1 MDISSLQGSHTNG
14 ASSNGNG
21 IGSGKPVAT
30 MFSLLQAAHALEGR
44 LDTALG
50 TVQLSMPKYSVLT
63 VLASSGRPQTL
74 GDLALR
80 LRCVR
85 SNMTQLV
92 DRMEADGLVRRVSDA
107 TDRRVVLAEMTPL
120 GSDRQAAGALEVDR
134 IQSEFAAALSADD
147 RHAIEHA
154 VSQLR

>member
-1 MDISSLQGSHTNG
+1 MDISSLQVNHTNG
-14 ASSNGNG
+14 ASSNGNSMG
-21 IGSGKPVAT
+21 GAKPVAT
-30 MFSLLQAAHALEGR
+30 LFSLLQAAHTLEGR

-63 VLASSGRPQTL
+63 VLASSGRPQPL
-74 GDLALR
+74 GRLALR
-80 LRCVR
+80 LSCVR

-120 GSDRQAAGALEVDR
+120 GSDRKAAGAVEVDR
-134 IQSEFAAALSADD
+134 IQSELD
-147 RHAIEHA
+147 RK
-154 VSQLR
+154 S